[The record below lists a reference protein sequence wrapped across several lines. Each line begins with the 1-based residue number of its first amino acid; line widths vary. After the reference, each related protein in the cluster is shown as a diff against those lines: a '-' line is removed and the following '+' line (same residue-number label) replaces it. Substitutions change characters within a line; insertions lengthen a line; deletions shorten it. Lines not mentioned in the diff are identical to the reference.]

1 MKIVAFLGETFQLDH
16 DKYVSMPPNARFLQ
30 LTFGENNVKIIS
42 PVSTNSKKVKV
53 QNSKIKASHFYVAP
67 IPENCSTK
75 EFYKRVLFQKDFYK
89 NFTSYC
95 DRIIDDNPN
104 SIFWART
111 PSPGSIIFALRVVK
125 RKKKLIHH
133 ICGDAKETWR
143 DNKYKGIFKIVA
155 FLFSKIVIAQQKKI
169 ISNKQTINLTS
180 GSKLFNFSKK
190 YSPKTHQFLD
200 VISNGI
206 NQNEIQIKNTF
217 VFTFIGRIVDDKG
230 IFELVDAF
238 NEVLQNNRLKCNLH
252 IIGDGPDFNKLK
264 NFISQKEIK
273 SEIKLFGIKNHD
285 QISNLLR
292 ESSCV
297 VIPSKTNEGF
307 PRVIF
312 EAWAH
317 LVPVIISN
325 IGGISAFVSNEQ
337 NSLIIQPGSVKDL
350 RSAMIKIMNPDFR
363 EALIKNIHLNHKI
376 STQKY
381 WSSTLLKIIK
391 K

>member
-1 MKIVAFLGETFQLDH
+1 MKIVAFLGETFQLENNN
-16 DKYVSMPPNARFLQ
+16 YVSMPPNARFLQ

-42 PVSTNSKKVKV
+42 PVSESIKRVKV
-53 QNSKIKASHFYVAP
+53 QNSKIKPSHFYTAP
-67 IPENCSTK
+67 MPAHCST
-75 EFYKRVLFQKDFYK
+75 KDFYK
-89 NFTSYC
+89 KALFQKGFYRNFISYC

-111 PSPGSIIFALRVVK
+111 PSPGSVIFALRVVN
-125 RKKKLIHH
+125 RKKDLIHH

-143 DNKYKGIFKIVA
+143 DNKYKGIFKIIA
-155 FLFSKIVIAQQKKI
+155 FLFSKIVLTQQKKI
-169 ISNKQTINLTS
+169 ISYEKTINLTS

-190 YSPKTHQFLD
+190 YSLKTHQFLD
-200 VISNGI
+200 VISNGATKNHNI
-206 NQNEIQIKNTF
+206 VNNTF

-238 NEVLQNNRLKCNLH
+238 EEVSQNNDLKCVLH
-252 IIGDGPDFNKLK
+252 IIGDGPDFNKLES
-264 NFISQKEIK
+264 FISLKK
-273 SEIKLFGIKNHD
+273 LNNEIKLFGIKSHHE
-285 QISNLLR
+285 ISDFLLK
-292 ESSCV
+292 SSCV

-317 LVPVIISN
+317 LVPVIVSN
-325 IGGISAFVSNEQ
+325 IGGISAFVSNEH
-337 NSLIIQPGSVKDL
+337 NSLVVKPGSINDL
-350 RSAMIKIMNPDFR
+350 KIAMIKIMKPQFR
-363 EALIKNIHLNHKI
+363 EAIVKNIILNHKI

-381 WSSTLLKIIK
+381 WSSTLLRILK